1 MSRVSLSGRNV
12 LITGAAR
19 GLGRAL
25 ALHLGVREGAKLILV
40 DQDEPGLDRLAEQIG
55 SQQPGAVRVLVRDLL
70 ETDCARSLFD
80 ELEAT
85 DVHGLVNNAGL
96 TYFGPTEDG
105 QLDRYRSI
113 IELDF
118 RLVVELSLLFLSR
131 FKQRGG
137 GFICNVTS
145 LGSFVPIPYQAIYAA
160 AKAAAQSFSESLSV
174 ENRGGA
180 VTICSVAP
188 SGIVTDMIAEAGLT
202 GHMNSHRFSYLS
214 PEEAARQVIRGLKR
228 GKRLIIPGFI
238 NRLIYLGINI
248 LPRKLLLGLAGR
260 IYDYDKYGG
269 RN

>member
-1 MSRVSLSGRNV
+1 MSKVSLSGRTV

-25 ALHLGVREGAKLILV
+25 ALGLGVREGSNLILV
-40 DQDEPGLDRLAEQIG
+40 DRDEPGLERVAEQIG
-55 SQQPGAVRVLVRDLL
+55 TRSSVTVRILVRDLL
-70 ETDCARSLFD
+70 EEDCARSLFD
-80 ELEAT
+80 VLESV
-85 DVHGLVNNAGL
+85 DVYGLLNNAGL
-96 TYFGPTEDG
+96 TCFGPTEVS

-113 IELDF
+113 IEMDF

-131 FKQRGG
+131 FTQRGG

-160 AKAAAQSFSESLSV
+160 AKGAAQSFSESLYQ

-180 VTICSVAP
+180 VTISTVAP
-188 SGIVTDMIAEAGLT
+188 SGIVTDMIAEAGLA
-202 GHMNSHRFSYLS
+202 GHMNAHRFSYLS

-238 NRLIYLGINI
+238 NRLIYLAINI
-248 LPRKLLLGLAGR
+248 LPRNLLLGLAGR
-260 IYDYDKYGG
+260 IYDYGKYGEK
-269 RN
+269 N

>member
-1 MSRVSLSGRNV
+1 MSTVSLSGRTV

-25 ALHLGVREGAKLILV
+25 ALGLGVREGSNLILV
-40 DQDEPGLDRLAEQIG
+40 DRDEPGLDRLAEQI
-55 SQQPGAVRVLVRDLL
+55 STQSSATVRVLVRDLL
-70 ETDCARSLFD
+70 EENRARSLFD
-80 ELEAT
+80 ELENT
-85 DVHGLVNNAGL
+85 EVRGLVNNAGL
-96 TYFGPTEDG
+96 TSFGPTEAG
-105 QLDRYRSI
+105 QLDLYRSI

-160 AKAAAQSFSESLSV
+160 AKGAAQSFSESLSV

-180 VTICSVAP
+180 VTICTVAP
-188 SGIVTDMIAEAGLT
+188 SGIVTDMIAEAGLIR
-202 GHMNSHRFSYLS
+202 HMRAHRFSYLS

-228 GKRLIIPGFI
+228 GQRLIIPGFI
-238 NRLIYLGINI
+238 NRLIYLAINI
-248 LPRKLLLGLAGR
+248 LPRNLLLGLAGR

-269 RN
+269 RD